1 MAEHEIR
8 MKKQYSV
15 KEIKIKKKERE
26 KSRRRKQRRSNI
38 GRIDFPAKENQNKEK
53 YSKYNRRKTVGLF
66 LFLNWTI
73 DDVQYYMLQ
82 V

>member
-38 GRIDFPAKENQNKEK
+38 GRIDFPAKEIQNKEK
-53 YSKYNRRKTVGLF
+53 YLKYNEEKQLVYF
-66 LFLNWTI
+66 FF
-73 DDVQYYMLQ
+73 
-82 V
+82 

>member
-26 KSRRRKQRRSNI
+26 KSRCRKQRRSNI
-38 GRIDFPAKENQNKEK
+38 GRIDFPAKEIQNKEK
-53 YSKYNRRKTVGLF
+53 YLKYNEEKQLVYF
-66 LFLNWTI
+66 FF
-73 DDVQYYMLQ
+73 
-82 V
+82 